1 MFGLQWLNAHGVIS
15 KDDLDVDYISYVA
28 GNLRTMRFGIAE
40 PHGRA
45 EMMEFNYLSGQGAI
59 TRDSQT
65 GRYAVQVDKMPAA
78 IAALAKELL
87 EQEATGDRARSE
99 AWFKKYA
106 VVPPELQAALDKVSD
121 IPVDVEPIYSFKE
134 AIR

>member
-1 MFGLQWLNAHGVIS
+1 
-15 KDDLDVDYISYVA
+15 
-28 GNLRTMRFGIAE
+28 
-40 PHGRA
+40 
-45 EMMEFNYLSGQGAI
+45 MMEFNYLLTQGAI
-59 TRDSQT
+59 MRDAT
-65 GRYAVQVDKMPAA
+65 GRYAVVLEKMPGA

-99 AWFKKYA
+99 AWFGKYA

-121 IPVDVEPIYSFKE
+121 IPVDVEPIYSFEE